1 MPEPR
6 QVAIIGVG
14 QTAFGE
20 RWEASF
26 RDLVTEAGL
35 NSIQDAKISGEEI
48 DAVYV
53 GSMSAG
59 QYIGQEHVAA
69 LVVDHA
75 GFSGFHTPATRVEG
89 SGASG
94 ALAFR
99 QAVLHVMSGAADIA
113 IAGGIEKMTDVSDA
127 EAARIRGSSCDQE
140 WEAFV
145 GATDASLHA
154 MMAQSYM
161 REHEVG
167 LDALEA
173 VAVKNHAHG
182 TKNPLAMFRR
192 ETSAEAIRSA
202 PMVADPFTMLHC
214 AALSDGAA
222 SVIVCPLEEAS
233 SYTKKPVLVA
243 GTGQGSDTLA
253 LHSRET
259 LTSMPAVRKA
269 AERAYRSAGCAP
281 KDIDVAEVHDAYTVN
296 ELIALEDLGFTD
308 RGDAARATLDGE
320 TRLGGKIPVNPS
332 GGLKSRGHPVGAT
345 GLAQIAEIALQMR
358 GGAGERQVKNAK
370 RGLTHNTG
378 GTGATAVVTVLEAV

>member
-1 MPEPR
+1 MPEAR
-6 QVAIIGVG
+6 DVAIIGVG

-35 NSIQDAKISGEEI
+35 KGIQDARISGEEV

-75 GFSGFHTPATRVEG
+75 GFSAFHTPATRVEG

-113 IAGGIEKMTDVSDA
+113 IAGGVEKMTDVSDA
-127 EAARIRGSSCDQE
+127 EAARIRGSSLDQE

-154 MMAQSYM
+154 MMAQAYM
-161 REHEVG
+161 QEHDVDIE
-167 LDALEA
+167 ALEA

-192 ETSAEAIRSA
+192 EMTGESIRGA
-202 PMVADPFTMLHC
+202 PMVADPLTMLHC

-222 SVIVCPLEEAS
+222 AVIVCPMDQAE
-233 SYTKKPVLVA
+233 SYTKRPVRVA
-243 GTGQGSDTLA
+243 GTGQASDTIA
-253 LHSRET
+253 LHSRST

-269 AERAYRSAGCAP
+269 AERAYREAGCGP
-281 KDIDVAEVHDAYTVN
+281 KDIHVTELHDAYTIN
-296 ELIALEDLGFTD
+296 ELIALEDLGLTD
-308 RGDAARATLDGE
+308 RGDAARATLDKE
-320 TRLGGKIPVNPS
+320 TRLGGPMPVNPS

-345 GLAQIAEIALQMR
+345 GLAQIAEITLQLR
-358 GGAGERQVKNAK
+358 AQAEDRQVKNAT

-378 GTGATAVVTVLEAV
+378 GTGATAVVTVLEVA